1 MIKDSVSLLSSN
13 REEFKEEE
21 ILAPVKIDDN
31 QPRDEELQ
39 PIPAQIE
46 MDSELTLAVATEVQ
60 SFDSQTSAL
69 IHHEESK
76 KENTDS

>member
-31 QPRDEELQ
+31 
-39 PIPAQIE
+39 
-46 MDSELTLAVATEVQ
+46 
-60 SFDSQTSAL
+60 
-69 IHHEESK
+69 
-76 KENTDS
+76 